1 MGKKKPN
8 LNHARNMDIDAWRS
22 RQVSKRV
29 KARLALQ
36 TQDFIERH
44 GADTD
49 EQLKELVR
57 RRAATLRRMPHPLE
71 LPGGAYLSKRLG
83 DWNRL
88 AQELGVAPTSH
99 RCGKR
104 AYERLR
110 EQEASRFAEERRAIK
125 EEKRRRARELNS
137 SLPISHLQ

>member
-8 LNHARNMDIDAWRS
+8 LNQARNMDIDAWRS

-29 KARLALQ
+29 KARLASQ

-88 AQELGVAPTSH
+88 AQEFGVAPTSNI
-99 RCGKR
+99 CGKR
-104 AYERLR
+104 AYARLR
-110 EQEASRFAEERRAIK
+110 EQEAERFAQERRAIK

-137 SLPISHLQ
+137 RLPVSHMQ